1 MTTYRTAPR
10 PPFRRSV
17 VVGVTALIV
26 LAVAQFTSWL
36 VNTYIPLHET
46 IVVNPV
52 VHFTHI
58 RNTGAAFGLF
68 PGNSMVFALT
78 STLIICAMLL
88 YTWVSPPAAKYQYMC
103 IGCIIG
109 AAAGNIADRLVY
121 GSVIDFID
129 IQGIP
134 GWAYIFNV
142 ADVAIHVGAWPLL
155 IGEMLGAHR
164 GTQPE
169 PQQPEPQ
176 PPGEV
181 TPHPPNG

>member
-1 MTTYRTAPR
+1 MPPRSTA
-10 PPFRRSV
+10 RRFAAI
-17 VVGVTALIV
+17 GVTAVIV

-36 VNTYIPLHET
+36 VNTYIPLYQT

-78 STLIICAMLL
+78 SSLIICAVLF
-88 YTWVSPPAAKYQYMC
+88 YAWKNPPTAKYQYAC
-103 IGCIIG
+103 LGCIVG
-109 AAAGNIADRLVY
+109 AAAGNIADRFIY

-134 GWAYIFNV
+134 GWSYIFNV

-155 IGEMLGAHR
+155 IGELIGAQR
-164 GTQPE
+164 RTEPE
-169 PQQPEPQ
+169 PEPH

>member
-1 MTTYRTAPR
+1 MSQDPR
-10 PPFRRSV
+10 IRRFI

-36 VNTYIPLHET
+36 VNTYLPLHKPLE
-46 IVVNPV
+46 VNRI

-58 RNTGAAFGLF
+58 RNTGAVFGLF
-68 PGNSMVFALT
+68 PGNSMVFAFT
-78 STLIICAMLL
+78 SSVLICAMIL
-88 YTWVSPPAAKYQYMC
+88 YTWLSPPAATYQYMC

-134 GWAYIFNV
+134 GWGYIFNV
-142 ADVAIHVGAWPLL
+142 ADVAIHVGAWPLV
-155 IGEMLGAHR
+155 IGEVLGLHR
-164 GTQPE
+164 GTEPEPRQPE
-169 PQQPEPQ
+169 
-176 PPGEV
+176 EV
-181 TPHPPNG
+181 TPPQPHV

>member
-46 IVVNPV
+46 IVLNPV

-164 GTQPE
+164 GTQPD

-176 PPGEV
+176 QPGEV